1 MGLRHLHLKIKRIKL
16 RRFLPGNG
24 RRTTRETKNGKRV
37 SWMTHVSYGY
47 HVAEL
52 DEPCTNSSSVRDFDS
67 SVLVQREQMEECEL
81 WFFGVF
87 DDGIGEGITK
97 YLQSHFFDKTMPKEL
112 RMGKKSKEAMERAHL
127 NARTHLRDRNE
138 PEETAWK
145 LGSASAMVINGEKLV
160 MAYMGDYSGVICR
173 DGQAY
178 QISRRKPH
186 PTMQHWSLKL
196 ISGMHIYILVFII
209 CALRVPKLHILGG
222 GSRTTSGT
230 KSSKG
235 SELIVGSERIDSE
248 TEFVILASTGV
259 WEVMRHQ
266 EAVNLIRHIEDPQAA
281 AECLVTEALTR
292 MSRSKISC
300 LIIRFD

>member
-1 MGLRHLHLKIKRIKL
+1 MGLRHLHLKIKGIKL

-24 RRTTRETKNGKRV
+24 RRKTRETENGKRV
-37 SWMTHVSYGY
+37 SWMMHVSYGY
-47 HVAEL
+47 HVVEL
-52 DEPCTNSSSVRDFDS
+52 EKTWTNSSSVRDFDS
-67 SVLVQREQMEECEL
+67 SVLVQREQIEECEL

-97 YLQSHFFDKTMPKEL
+97 YLKSHFFDKTMPKEL

-127 NARTHLRDRNE
+127 NARTHLRDRDE

-145 LGSASAMVINGEKLV
+145 LGSASAMVINSEKLV

-173 DGQAY
+173 DG
-178 QISRRKPH
+178 
-186 PTMQHWSLKL
+186 
-196 ISGMHIYILVFII
+196 
-209 CALRVPKLHILGG
+209 ALGVPKLHILDGD
-222 GSRTTSGT
+222 SRTTSGT
-230 KSSKG
+230 KTSKG
-235 SELIVGSERIDSE
+235 SELVVGSERIDSE

-281 AECLVTEALTR
+281 AECLATEALTR

>member
-1 MGLRHLHLKIKRIKL
+1 MGLRNFHLKIKKYHEFGQGIKL

-24 RRTTRETKNGKRV
+24 RRKTKETENGKRV
-37 SWMTHVSYGY
+37 SWMMHVSHGY
-47 HVAEL
+47 HVVEL
-52 DEPCTNSSSVRDFDS
+52 DKPCTNARDFDS

-87 DDGIGEGITK
+87 EDGIGEGITK

-127 NARTHLRDRNE
+127 NARTQLRDRDE

-173 DGQAY
+173 DG
-178 QISRRKPH
+178 
-186 PTMQHWSLKL
+186 
-196 ISGMHIYILVFII
+196 
-209 CALRVPKLHILGG
+209 ALRVPKLHKLGG
-222 GSRTTSGT
+222 ESRTISST

-235 SELIVGSERIDSE
+235 SELVVGSERIDSE
-248 TEFVILASTGV
+248 TEFVILASSGV

-281 AECLVTEALTR
+281 AECLATEALTR